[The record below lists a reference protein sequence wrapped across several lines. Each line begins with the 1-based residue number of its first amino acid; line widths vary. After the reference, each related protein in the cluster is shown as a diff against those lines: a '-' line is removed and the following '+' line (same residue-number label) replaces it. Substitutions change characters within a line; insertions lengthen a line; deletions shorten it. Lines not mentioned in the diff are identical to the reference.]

1 MTDTP
6 ISGVDVS
13 TFTIPT
19 ETPESDG
26 TLAWDS
32 TTIIV
37 VEVQAGGVRGFGYT
51 YGHAAS
57 AMIADTVLADVVRG
71 RDVMDIAGIHEDMRR
86 ALRNIGRQGIGMM
99 AVSAMDVA
107 LWDCKAHLLEQPL
120 ATLLGRVRD
129 EVEAY
134 ASGGFTSYTQPQL
147 EAQLQ
152 NWVEGD
158 RFRAVKMKVGRRP
171 AEDVDRVYAARKA
184 IGDVALLYVDAN

>member
-19 ETPESDG
+19 ATPESDG

-57 AMIADTVLADVVRG
+57 AVMADVVRG
-71 RDVMDIAGIHEDMRR
+71 RDVMDIAGMHEAMRR
-86 ALRNIGRQGIGMM
+86 ALRNIGRLGIGMM
-99 AVSAMDVA
+99 AVSALDIA
-107 LWDCKAHLLEQPL
+107 LWDCKARVLEQPL
-120 ATLLGRVRD
+120 ATLLGKVRD
-129 EVEAY
+129 EIECY
-134 ASGGFTSYTQPQL
+134 GSGGFTSYTQDQL

-152 NWVEGD
+152 NWVEDG
-158 RFRAVKMKVGRRP
+158 
-171 AEDVDRVYAARKA
+171 
-184 IGDVALLYVDAN
+184 